1 MQKQLQGA
9 LKENAKATSGG
20 FNGKCKSNYEGNYK
34 DNYKGNFYCSV
45 ARVSEG
51 SHHPADHTIRI
62 KQRNQNPK

>member
-1 MQKQLQGA
+1 MQIKLQGA

-20 FNGKCKSNYEGNYK
+20 VEGNYKGNYEGNYEG
-34 DNYKGNFYCSV
+34 NYKGNFYCSV

-51 SHHPADHTIRI
+51 IHHPAGHTIRI